1 MEKEVLI
8 INLQAVVICLI
19 YIERLIIKEEYQV
32 TSSSWRVLVFI
43 ALVLANKI
51 WDDES
56 FENENFSKAFPQYST
71 SDINQLESV
80 FLKVIE
86 YELYIKSSDYAKYY
100 YILRVIF
107 CYLQSFNCF
116 KFIIFYKY
124 LLLITKFEMN
134 LKFYLKIRNIIIY
147 ITIVIC

>member
-71 SDINQLESV
+71 SDIN
-80 FLKVIE
+80 
-86 YELYIKSSDYAKYY
+86 
-100 YILRVIF
+100 
-107 CYLQSFNCF
+107 
-116 KFIIFYKY
+116 
-124 LLLITKFEMN
+124 
-134 LKFYLKIRNIIIY
+134 
-147 ITIVIC
+147 